1 MTTKYREMVAGQTLT
16 GSAVSYY
23 TTPTSTYGAI
33 HAASV
38 TNPTGAVV
46 TVNIYKVPN
55 GGTAGAPTKIASKQV
70 GVGATISVPEV
81 VNHKLEPTTQ
91 LFADGLACTL
101 NISGVE
107 YLPS

>member
-1 MTTKYREMVAGQTLT
+1 MTTKYREMVAGVTLT
-16 GSAVSYY
+16 ASPVSYY
-23 TTPTSTYGAI
+23 TTPGGTYGAI

-46 TVNIYKVPN
+46 TVNIYKVPTT
-55 GGTAGAPTKIASKQV
+55 GAAGAATKIASKQV
-70 GVGATISVPEV
+70 GVGATIAIPEV
-81 VNHKLEPTTQ
+81 VNHKTEPGTQ

-107 YLPS
+107 FVPS